1 METMDHR
8 KEILSGNLIRFVR
21 VNGWTEMEAARRGKF
36 NPQTFYSWINKVSY
50 PSPENLIR
58 LAALFHCE
66 IFELTEEKWFVD
78 ERKRFLKI
86 GVSDT
91 LALYD
96 SNPHFAAWCQL
107 GATLAKVNRLEA
119 YVKKIRE
126 ELK

>member
-1 METMDHR
+1 MENMEHR

-21 VNGWTEMEAARRGKF
+21 VNGWTEMEAARRGNF

-58 LAALFHCE
+58 LAELFHCQ
-66 IFELTEEKWFVD
+66 IFELTEEKWYID

-86 GVSDT
+86 GASDM
-91 LALYD
+91 LSLYD
-96 SNPHFAAWCQL
+96 TNSSFAAWCQI
-107 GATLAKVNRLEA
+107 GTTLAKANRLEA
-119 YVKKIRE
+119 YVKIMRD